1 MAHTKAQGS
10 SSNGRDSQ
18 GQRLGVKCFG
28 GEHVHTGMII
38 VRQRG
43 TRFFPGHNVGIGS
56 DDTIYS
62 KTTGVVK
69 FERLPRTIG
78 RSARLGRITISVY
91 PEPNGVPA
99 AVANQPVAA

>member
-28 GEHVHTGMII
+28 GERVHAGMVI

-78 RSARLGRITISVY
+78 RSARLERVMVSVY
-91 PEPNGVPA
+91 AQPNGVPV
-99 AVANQPVAA
+99 AVSS